1 MQRLGILSEEIMR
14 IVQGEVPQDARYAL
28 AVAFLKQGHLPGGER
43 WRDGAPRMIVQ
54 IGDADAVQVQR
65 MRQEPVGET
74 RDRTVRYDVR
84 FRVAPSRAGGAGIGI
99 DGSAVETFMSR
110 ALDAP
115 CDDQGALF
123 QLALAMRTVAEE
135 RLEDLR
141 VAADTTFRR
150 DALWRI
156 VGWAQ
161 RHLWQVQSVD
171 VSRLVL
177 EDPVIE
183 RNRGE
188 TWLAKRWE
196 VWIPFTMDVVATL
209 QRRS

>member
-115 CDDQGALF
+115 CDD
-123 QLALAMRTVAEE
+123 
-135 RLEDLR
+135 LEDLR

-161 RHLWQVQSVD
+161 RHLWQAQSVD